1 MTMTYATGRVHEV
14 RLECGCDP
22 LKFFGRRVG
31 RRHRDADY
39 NIKGTLAAAFDD
51 HGVSDDDGSSPAIMQ
66 RRKRTNTPCLR
77 PFFKGPIRGRTIP
90 VWAYSTLSAD
100 ELRYRAEQFG
110 DPEALSVI
118 DPRSLCSKP
127 LPRRWEKR
135 VGFSVTAIPV
145 EEDEPSYYDMR
156 REKDPSISREEAYRE
171 WLTKQLEEPKGWPAG
186 TGVRL
191 VEARLMNAPQVK
203 KVWRAEKEDGGGRRA
218 EYPVYLT
225 VVDLIGT
232 LEVESS
238 SLLNEFLLVGIGR
251 ERGFGYGML
260 RIHQAAS
267 SFLVH

>member
-1 MTMTYATGRVHEV
+1 MSVSYATGRVHEV
-14 RLECGCDP
+14 RLELECDP

-39 NIKGTLAAAFDD
+39 NAKGALAAAFDD
-51 HGVSDDDGSSPAIMQ
+51 HGVSDDDDCSPAIMQ

-100 ELRYRAEQFG
+100 ELRYRAGQFG
-110 DPEALSVI
+110 DPEALSVM
-118 DPRSLCSKP
+118 DPRTLCSKP

-135 VGFSVTAIPV
+135 IGFSVTAIPV
-145 EEDEPSYYDMR
+145 EEGEPSCDIMR
-156 REKDPSISREEAYRE
+156 RKKDPSISREEAYRD

-191 VEARLMNAPQVK
+191 VEACLVTAPQNK
-203 KVWRAEKEDGGGRRA
+203 KVWRAKKKDENGRRM
-218 EYPVYLT
+218 EYQVYLT
-225 VVDLIGT
+225 VVELMGT

-238 SLLNEFLLVGIGR
+238 FLLNEFLLVGIGR

-260 RIHQAAS
+260 RIHQAPS